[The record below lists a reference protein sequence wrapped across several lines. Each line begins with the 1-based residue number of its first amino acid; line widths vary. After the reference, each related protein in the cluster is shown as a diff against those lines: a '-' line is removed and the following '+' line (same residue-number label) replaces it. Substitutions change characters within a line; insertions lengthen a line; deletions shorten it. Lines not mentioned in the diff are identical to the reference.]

1 MELLLYRG
9 DVKKCDLAG
18 EIRWFT
24 QWLLL
29 ESSPSFGGRENR
41 LLGWR
46 RTSLFGASRRRRGIS
61 GPPTTARFF
70 GNLGS
75 REKTLKIYDDFYHEA
90 LNELGKEDLLSE
102 NLAYVGSM

>member
-1 MELLLYRG
+1 MELLLYRE
-9 DVKKCDLAG
+9 DVEKSDLAG

-29 ESSPSFGGRENR
+29 ESSLSFGGRENR

-46 RTSLFGASRRRRGIS
+46 RTSLFGTSRRRWVS